1 MAINFDKALGVHD
14 NALLLFEKRTQLLT
28 ENIVNADTPNY
39 KARDINFN
47 QVLRHQQSKSLSL
60 NTSQARH
67 IASRENDNGM
77 IQYRIPEQSSADGN
91 TVDAQKEKAD
101 FAENIIRYQTT
112 LNILGRRFS
121 GLKNAFKGE

>member
-14 NALLLFEKRTQLLT
+14 NALLLFEKRTQMLT

-39 KARDINFN
+39 KARDINFD
-47 QVLRHQQSKSLSL
+47 QILRNQQSKSLSL
-60 NTSQARH
+60 KTSQSRH
-67 IASRENDNGM
+67 ISSSENIDSM
-77 IQYRIPEQSSADGN
+77 IQYRVPEQSSADGN
-91 TVDAQKEKAD
+91 TVDVQKEKAD
-101 FAENIIRYQTT
+101 FAENIIRYQAT